1 MSYYDVHGT
10 LSFSFVCTGASTTSY
25 FTIRYIHVVVVKQF
39 IFTYELVQHAGQNH
53 LRNVNA
59 TI

>member
-10 LSFSFVCTGASTTSY
+10 LSYFFVRTGASTTSD
-25 FTIRYIHVVVVKQF
+25 FSIRYIIVKQF
-39 IFTYELVQHAGQNH
+39 IFTCELVQHAG

>member
-10 LSFSFVCTGASTTSY
+10 LSYFFVRTGASTTSD
-25 FTIRYIHVVVVKQF
+25 FSIRYIHVVVKQF
-39 IFTYELVQHAGQNH
+39 IFTCELVENAGQNH
-53 LRNVNA
+53 PRNVNA